1 MFQEFI
7 AVGNLG
13 NDPEMRYTP
22 AGDPVTSFSL
32 AINKTWTDQ
41 QGQKHD
47 KTLWVR
53 VSAWRKQAEV
63 VAQYLHKGSR
73 VLVVGELEPAQA
85 YINKEGKPQATIE
98 VKADTIKFL
107 SAKGEGPVQETAP
120 APGEASTTAHP
131 ANPEDVP
138 F

>member
-1 MFQEFI
+1 M
-7 AVGNLG
+7 GNLG
-13 NDPEMRYTP
+13 NEPEMRYTP

-32 AINKTWTDQ
+32 AINKSWTDQ

-53 VSAWRKQAEV
+53 VSAWRKLAEV
-63 VAQYLHKGSR
+63 AAQYLHKGSR
-73 VLVVGELEPAQA
+73 VLVVGEIEQAQA

-98 VKADTIKFL
+98 IKADTIKFL
-107 SAKGEGPVQETAP
+107 SAKGEAPSPDPAPAPTAAAP
-120 APGEASTTAHP
+120 APGE
-131 ANPEDVP
+131 NPEDVP